1 MQKGLENGATIG
13 VFSPSYPLTAT
24 SADAAARAEA
34 FMEANGLHIKKGQL
48 WGQCDA
54 YRSGTAKARAEEFN
68 ALLYDPDVDCL
79 MASVG
84 GFVTN
89 GMLPYI
95 DYAYLAAHPKPIV
108 GMSDVTALLMAA
120 YTKAQ
125 APVYYGPNF
134 VTSFARLSPYRDVA
148 LACLRDVLGSRE
160 NYTYQMPETYSDELI
175 EWDQAL
181 TQEKQIPN
189 KLITVRGGIATG
201 RLIGGNLNVLTGI
214 WGSPYMPDIRDGD
227 ILFLENTEEW
237 AGYTERYMTWLSLC
251 GVFDRISGLI
261 LGKHRAFDDT
271 GTGKKSYEIAS
282 DVLGEVDFPILAEAD
297 FSHCAPT
304 LTLPIGVTATLDA
317 DAQTLTLLR

>member
-13 VFSPSYPLTAT
+13 VFSPSYPLTAS

-34 FMEANGLHIKKGQL
+34 FLESAGLSIKKGCL
-48 WGQCDA
+48 WGQRDA
-54 YRSGTAKARAEEFN
+54 YRSGSAEARADEFN
-68 ALLYDPDVDCL
+68 RLLRDPSVDCL

-175 EWDQAL
+175 DWDQAL
-181 TQEKQIPN
+181 TQEKQIRN
-189 KLITVRGGIATG
+189 QLVTVHGGRVTG

-214 WGSPYMPDIRDGD
+214 GGTPYMPAIQGGD

-237 AGYTERYMTWLSLC
+237 AGYTERYVTWLRLC
-251 GVFDRISGLI
+251 GVFDRIGGLI
-261 LGKHRAFDDT
+261 LGKHRAFDNA
-271 GTGKKSYEIAS
+271 GTGKRSYEIVL
-282 DVLGEVDFPILAEAD
+282 DVLGEADFPILAEAD
-297 FSHCAPT
+297 FSHCAPM
-304 LTLPIGVTATLDA
+304 LTLPIGQTATLDA